1 VVPSRVRDQLNQAP
15 ASAPAAPARAA
26 APAQQTVTKP
36 AAPVKPATSATNP
49 TPSQQT
55 AKKAAAPG
63 TKISPA
69 PAAKTTP
76 NAAKGTVADKRPVET
91 PEQKPAAINRR
102 DPFDSLLTASKPST
116 GPPEN
121 LPPGKAGL
129 MVSTLQID
137 GIVRGK
143 GGMIVIVSNPQKRVY
158 FLREGDK
165 LYDGSVEHVTLD
177 EVAFHEV
184 AKDAFGKPIERQVTK
199 RLYPTS
205 PGEQR

>member
-1 VVPSRVRDQLNQAP
+1 MWCPRRVRDQLNAP
-15 ASAPAAPARAA
+15 ATSAPAPSAPAA
-26 APAQQTVTKP
+26 APAQQTIRKP
-36 AAPVKPATSATNP
+36 AAPARSQLAAGSLA
-49 TPSQQT
+49 PSER
-55 AKKAAAPG
+55 
-63 TKISPA
+63 PA
-69 PAAKTTP
+69 PAAKHS
-76 NAAKGTVADKRPVET
+76 KRCEGNCRTMRPAVRRV
-91 PEQKPAAINRR
+91 PAQKPVAINRR
-102 DPFDSLLTASKPST
+102 DPFDSLLTASKPGT
-116 GPPEN
+116 GIPEN

-177 EVAFHEV
+177 EVAFHQV

-199 RLYPTS
+199 RLYPS